1 MSHLNAFTK
10 ISFYVWLKMYSR
22 KIVGSYFKQVLNSIL
37 FCVKLQRYKI
47 MKIERINYLIEFTS
61 IVVKMG
67 LSWHVWCINK
77 NVVQNKRNRELWL
90 ANPLQVRHFFYK
102 SLYTSTIASDLF
114 SPSILQIF
122 LKQSST
128 SECRYR
134 ARRGR
139 KKMKHWPRHKL

>member
-1 MSHLNAFTK
+1 
-10 ISFYVWLKMYSR
+10 
-22 KIVGSYFKQVLNSIL
+22 
-37 FCVKLQRYKI
+37 
-47 MKIERINYLIEFTS
+47 MKIEIINYLIEFTS

-90 ANPLQVRHFFYK
+90 ANPLPVRHFFYK

-139 KKMKHWPRHKL
+139 KKLKHWPRYKLLNVHFWDIKIIYLKKTHRTFITFQKFI